1 MGAWRHEHLIKI
13 FQPPQ
18 PIGETIFH
26 TVRKLRVQRLKLEQ
40 ATVRLRERDR
50 VLFEACVRE
59 IKSQRRERAAICA
72 NELAEVRKLLN
83 MVSQCQLALER
94 VILRLETIK
103 EVTEI
108 MADLKPALRS
118 LHVIT
123 KNLINV
129 MPDVAQELERVNDSI
144 SETLAVTRF
153 NSPESIAPLS
163 VKTQASEEILKEVSA
178 ALEEKL
184 SEQLPVPPVSV
195 AEETVSTRENV
206 KKQKMIA
213 LTATCSEV
221 TQPTEQSESE
231 SYVTYKDVEL
241 KRVSYTIQR
250 QSTLEDV
257 ILDYAKN
264 KGEIDV
270 TQCALE
276 LNVPHFEVE
285 QALENLG
292 KKQKILIQR

>member
-1 MGAWRHEHLIKI
+1 VIKL

-18 PIGETIFH
+18 AIGETIFQSVH
-26 TVRKLRVQRLKLEQ
+26 KLKVQRLKLEQ

-59 IKSQRRERAAICA
+59 IRRERRERAAICA

-94 VILRLETIK
+94 IILRLETIK
-103 EVTEI
+103 EVSEI

-123 KNLINV
+123 ENLVNV

-153 NSPESIAPLS
+153 SSSPESIAPITA
-163 VKTQASEEILKEVSA
+163 KTQASEEILREVSA
-178 ALEEKL
+178 VLEEKL
-184 SEQLPVPPVSV
+184 TEQLPAPPVAI
-195 AEETVSTRENV
+195 AEEKVQTRENL
-206 KKQKMIA
+206 KKQMIA
-213 LTATCSEV
+213 LAATCSEV
-221 TQPTEQSESE
+221 TQPSEQGESE
-231 SYVTYKDVEL
+231 SYVTYKKDVEL
-241 KRVSYTIQR
+241 KRVSFTIER
-250 QSTLEDV
+250 QSSLEDV

-270 TQCALE
+270 DQCALE
-276 LNVPHFEVE
+276 LNVPHVEVE

-292 KKQKILIQR
+292 KKQKIVIQR

>member
-1 MGAWRHEHLIKI
+1 MIKI

-18 PIGETIFH
+18 SIGETIFQS
-26 TVRKLRVQRLKLEQ
+26 VRKLKIQHLKLEH

-59 IKSQRRERAAICA
+59 IKRARRERAAICA

-83 MVSQCQLALER
+83 MVTQCQLALER
-94 VILRLETIK
+94 IILRLETIK

-123 KNLINV
+123 ENLVNV
-129 MPDVAQELERVNDSI
+129 MPDIAQELENVNDSI

-153 NSPESIAPLS
+153 SNSPESIAPLTA
-163 VKTQASEEILKEVSA
+163 KTQASEEILREVSA
-178 ALEEKL
+178 VLEEKL
-184 SEQLPVPPVSV
+184 TEQLPAPPVSI
-195 AEETVSTRENV
+195 AEEKIQTRENV
-206 KKQKMIA
+206 KKQMIA
-213 LTATCSEV
+213 LSATCSEV
-221 TQPTEQSESE
+221 TQPTEQGESE

-241 KRVSYTIQR
+241 KRVSYTIER
-250 QSTLEDV
+250 QSSLEDV

-270 TQCALE
+270 DQCALE
-276 LNVPHFEVE
+276 LNVPHVDVE

-292 KKQKILIQR
+292 KKQKIVIQK

>member
-1 MGAWRHEHLIKI
+1 LIK
-13 FQPPQ
+13 FLQPPQ
-18 PIGETIFH
+18 PIGETIFQS
-26 TVRKLRVQRLKLEQ
+26 VRKLRVQRLKLEQ

-59 IKSQRRERAAICA
+59 LKGERRERAAICA

-94 VILRLETIK
+94 IILRLETIK

-108 MADLKPALRS
+108 MADLKPALQS

-123 KNLINV
+123 ENLVNV
-129 MPDVAQELERVNDSI
+129 MPDVAQELERVNESI
-144 SETLAVTRF
+144 SETLAVTKF
-153 NSPESIAPLS
+153 NNSPESIAPLTA
-163 VKTQASEEILKEVSA
+163 KTQASEEILREVSA
-178 ALEEKL
+178 VLEEKL
-184 SEQLPVPPVSV
+184 TEQLPAPPVSNV
-195 AEETVSTRENV
+195 EEKIQTKENV
-206 KKQKMIA
+206 KKQMIA
-213 LTATCSEV
+213 LSATCSEV
-221 TQPTEQSESE
+221 TQPAEKGESD

-241 KRVSYTIQR
+241 KRVSYKIER
-250 QSTLEDV
+250 QSSLEKV

-270 TQCALE
+270 DQCALE
-276 LNVPHFEVE
+276 LNVPHVEVE

-292 KKQKILIQR
+292 KKRKIVIQR

>member
-1 MGAWRHEHLIKI
+1 MGAWRHEHVIK
-13 FQPPQ
+13 FLQPPQ
-18 PIGETIFH
+18 PIGETIFQ
-26 TVRKLRVQRLKLEQ
+26 TVRKLKIQRLKLEQ

-59 IKSQRRERAAICA
+59 IKRERRERAAICA

-118 LHVIT
+118 LHIIT
-123 KNLINV
+123 ENLVHV
-129 MPDVAQELERVNDSI
+129 MPDVAQELERVNESI

-153 NSPESIAPLS
+153 SNSPESIAPLTA
-163 VKTQASEEILKEVSA
+163 KTQASEEILREVSA
-178 ALEEKL
+178 VLEEKL
-184 SEQLPVPPVSV
+184 TEQLPAPPVSI
-195 AEETVSTRENV
+195 AEEKVQTRE
-206 KKQKMIA
+206 KKQMIA
-213 LTATCSEV
+213 LAATCSEV
-221 TQPTEQSESE
+221 TQPTEQGESE

-241 KRVSYTIQR
+241 KRVSYTIER
-250 QSTLEDV
+250 QSSLEDV

-270 TQCALE
+270 HQCALE
-276 LNVPHFEVE
+276 LNVPHVEVE

-292 KKQKILIQR
+292 RKQKIVIQR

>member
-1 MGAWRHEHLIKI
+1 VIKI

-26 TVRKLRVQRLKLEQ
+26 TVRKLKIQRLKLEQ

-59 IKSQRRERAAICA
+59 IKRERRERAAICA

-83 MVSQCQLALER
+83 MITQCQLALER
-94 VILRLETIK
+94 IILRLETIK

-108 MADLKPALRS
+108 MADLKPTLRS

-123 KNLINV
+123 ENLVNV
-129 MPDVAQELERVNDSI
+129 MPDVAQELERVNESI

-153 NSPESIAPLS
+153 SNSPESIAPLTA
-163 VKTQASEEILKEVSA
+163 KTQASEEILREVSA
-178 ALEEKL
+178 VLEEKL
-184 SEQLPVPPVSV
+184 TEQLPAPPVSV
-195 AEETVSTRENV
+195 AEEKVQTRENV
-206 KKQKMIA
+206 KKQMIA
-213 LTATCSEV
+213 LSATCSEV
-221 TQPTEQSESE
+221 TQPAEQGESE

-241 KRVSYTIQR
+241 KRVSFTIER
-250 QSTLEDV
+250 QSSLENA

-270 TQCALE
+270 DQCALE
-276 LNVPHFEVE
+276 LNVPHVEVE

-292 KKQKILIQR
+292 KKRKIVIQR